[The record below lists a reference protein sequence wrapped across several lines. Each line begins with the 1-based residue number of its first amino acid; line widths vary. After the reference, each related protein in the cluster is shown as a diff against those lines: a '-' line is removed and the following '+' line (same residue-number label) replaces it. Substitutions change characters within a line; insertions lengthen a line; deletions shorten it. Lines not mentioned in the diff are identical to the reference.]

1 MEPTSPGCVLPLL
14 LLLLTCGPR
23 PGLPAEVEE
32 PPDEPS
38 VSRGPVWLMD
48 VLSAVDFV
56 AGAEVTLIGFF
67 QDLEMPAVAVYHRV
81 ALEFQDVPF
90 GITNHSEVLSHYNI
104 TGSTVCLFRLVD
116 SQQLTLEDQAL
127 ASMDAATLSRFVHTN
142 NLRLVTEYNAM
153 TVLGLF
159 NTVIQIHLLLMMDK
173 ASPGFEENMS
183 TYRRAAQLFQGEIL
197 FVLVDSG
204 QKDNRKVVSY
214 FRLRASQL
222 PALAIYRTLDDQWDT
237 LPISQVDV
245 DQVKEFC
252 AGFLAGEASR
262 EADKSED
269 ATAKE
274 EL

>member
-1 MEPTSPGCVLPLL
+1 MEPASPGCVLPL

-23 PGLPAEVEE
+23 PGLPTEVQE

-48 VLSAVDFV
+48 VPAAVDFV

-67 QDLEMPAVAVYHRV
+67 QDLEMPAVAVFHRV

-90 GITNHSEVLSHYNI
+90 GITNRSEVLSHYNI
-104 TGSTVCLFRLVD
+104 TGSTISLFRLVD

-127 ASMDAATLSRFVHTN
+127 ASMDDATLSRFVHTN

-159 NTVIQIHLLLMMDK
+159 NTMIQIHLLLMMDK
-173 ASPGFEENMS
+173 ASPGFEENLS

-214 FRLRASQL
+214 FRLQASQL

-252 AGFLAGEASR
+252 AGFLAGKASR
-262 EADKSED
+262 EDNKSED